1 VTKPSLLAVDPDV
14 RSARALAD
22 AFTKADVRFRCVPD
36 VQRAVVSLRAQP
48 TDAVLAVGDLG
59 TALITELLAALV
71 QDPRL
76 SSLPVFLLT
85 GNAIDAALVGQL
97 RTGVVEM
104 LARPFS
110 TFEHPARVKQVLAD
124 LPERTGRVVGFE
136 ALRMVEHIQR
146 TFRSGALKIHPGTP
160 GESLALF
167 TNGVLR
173 GARCREARG
182 ETALAAMLALP
193 RAPWA
198 FVPLSGEEGEGAG
211 VVIELGEGPPPKA
224 PAPAPPAA
232 EAYDLLE
239 GELPEVELSPV
250 SVVPA
255 PAPPPAPIA
264 MPPARKTTSP
274 RAADEEGEE
283 LVLEEPVTPTP
294 TPPPPHTP
302 ILLVDDDG
310 ELCRMFA
317 TLFRHRG
324 FAVTTA
330 PDGMAGYEA
339 ALGGGFELLIADLN
353 MPRMDGWGLLRL
365 IRDDYRTRELPFAM
379 LSCQDDYRESLKA
392 LDAGAQAYFPK
403 TLRLDALVTHV
414 QSLLQPRAQ
423 FRGLL
428 GVGRVG
434 AIPLGQLGVQWVLRE
449 LGAAGLTG
457 RLRAKDSWASYEV
470 IFRNGAALHASAQT
484 GSHQAV
490 GERALNALVASR
502 CTEATWT
509 GGDFG
514 TRQTLMLPVPNLLA
528 RATQLLNEN
537 AKKLRDG
544 LMVNPLEIH
553 VNPEL
558 YQVYVRNGP
567 PQWLPAARLLCEQGL
582 PPREVL
588 ARLNDSPIE
597 LEEVLRDLIR
607 RGVVSLS
614 APPA

>member
-1 VTKPSLLAVDPDV
+1 
-14 RSARALAD
+14 
-22 AFTKADVRFRCVPD
+22 
-36 VQRAVVSLRAQP
+36 
-48 TDAVLAVGDLG
+48 VGDLG